1 MKQNRGGASLAVL
14 FRLLLDKKEPAI
26 RPQLPLRTSME
37 KLQAFLPEAILMCL
51 DPEQVTGDGVL
62 SDSGSAAAGA
72 AAGHRRGRPRR
83 EEDGETAAYVPL
95 IFNAYRSAN
104 ARRRAMVAVLSA
116 DPEGILA
123 EAEEKA
129 KDVLF
134 AGDVPLFDQE
144 QLTAVL
150 TDSRCNPFRLK
161 DQREEY
167 PIQLRYYMGIA
178 PEKAMARAI
187 LAVTLSEQSADCCG
201 ILFPPMDPA
210 SAESEVLMQHAS
222 LLSDRGQFRDAWN
235 AYSQILKRG
244 SSDSA
249 DATWQIGLM
258 LLKGNGTRKDPAAA
272 YTCFVQANAQCEDGI
287 HAPSCY
293 ELYQLE
299 RTGRGTPGG
308 VPDPRKAGDYLQ
320 KAYDGGDIRAIREMG
335 NLYYALNISS
345 DQEKA
350 ESFYREGALLGD
362 TVCQRMLGRCLERRG
377 RTAEAA
383 SWYRKAARS
392 GDAEA
397 AGLYA
402 SLSVSYP
409 DSSSLAS
416 RVTTSSRTGD
426 ICFYNADNAETRAYV
441 SSLSE
446 GCGVRALGEE
456 LRLPDITP
464 ESDFHLTFF
473 LFDESTEK
481 NFIDLARIAGE
492 MDRRGRNIP
501 SYFKTHA
508 KVYLRWSEDRFTAMK
523 MADTFAGQGAHPVI
537 RLCNPYEDAVR
548 FLMGRAPLFLP
559 MIRSGSRNLALTVLG
574 GGAMAERI
582 ILGTISV
589 FPYTDMSEIHTAP
602 LSIRVIAPDAL
613 DIRERLLEECPSLF
627 ENGDR
632 ESLRPRLEFTTAAE
646 GALLKEALSGSMS
659 ADREARYYI
668 LAGEN
673 DAENV
678 HRAMLLRR
686 ALLRESLTYEEHPF
700 IAAYVRDPLMHAQAA
715 RFYAADGEDGY
726 AWYGTAGVFYFG
738 SSEQLYTQKALENDL
753 TEERARKVFEAL
765 YSSSEDG
772 REAPREWAG
781 KAEIRE
787 ECRLTALSA
796 IYRAYDAG
804 AYLAHE
810 DDYGDRNFEHYLRP
824 MMEERME
831 DETFLAQLLRGE
843 HERWRY
849 MKYASGWSATSL
861 EDMQVYRKQGCPGHI
876 LPAAMLDPFLIDWK
890 SIPGIQL
897 RYNEIR
903 RNEDPGWKDER
914 ISERAERFTALLP
927 EILGKLSA
935 GTEAEVHHE

>member
-26 RPQLPLRTSME
+26 RPQLPLRTTME
-37 KLQAFLPEAILMCL
+37 KLQAFLPETILMCL
-51 DPEQVTGDGVL
+51 DPEQVTGDGIL
-62 SDSGSAAAGA
+62 SDGGNAVSGT

-83 EEDGETAAYVPL
+83 EEDGETSAYVPL

-104 ARRRAMVAVLSA
+104 ARRRAMVAVLKA
-116 DPEGILA
+116 DPEGVLA

-129 KDVLF
+129 RDVLY
-134 AGDVPLFDQE
+134 AGDTPLFDHE
-144 QLTAVL
+144 QLMAVL

-187 LAVTLSEQSADCCG
+187 LAVTLSEQSAECCE

-235 AYSQILKRG
+235 AYSQILKRK

-249 DATWQIGLM
+249 DATWRIGLM

-299 RTGRGTPGG
+299 RTGRGTPDG

-350 ESFYREGALLGD
+350 EGYYKEGALLGD

-402 SLSVSYP
+402 ALSVSYP

-416 RVTTSSRTGD
+416 RVTASSRTGD

-441 SSLSE
+441 SSLPE
-446 GCGVRALGEE
+446 GYGVRALGEE

-473 LFDESTEK
+473 LFDESTER
-481 NFIDLARIAGE
+481 NYIDLARIAGE

-501 SYFKTHA
+501 SFFENHA
-508 KVYLRWSEDRFTAMK
+508 VVYLRWSGDRFTAMK

-537 RLCNPYEDAVR
+537 RLCNPCEDAAR
-548 FLMGRAPLFLP
+548 YLLGRAPLFLP
-559 MIRSGSRNLALTVLG
+559 MIRGGSRNLKLTVLG

-582 ILGTISV
+582 ILNAISV
-589 FPYTDMSEIHTAP
+589 FPYTDMSESHTSP
-602 LSIRVIAPDAL
+602 LTIRVVAPDAGA
-613 DIRERLLEECPSLF
+613 IMERLQEECPSLF

-632 ESLRPRLEFTTAAE
+632 ESLRPRMEFKTAAE
-646 GALLKEALSGSMS
+646 GALLAEALSGGVTV
-659 ADREARYYI
+659 DREAQYYI
-668 LAGEN
+668 LAGEEDTAN
-673 DAENV
+673 IRN
-678 HRAMLLRR
+678 AMILRR
-686 ALLRESLTYEEHPF
+686 ALLRESLTYEEYPF

-715 RFYAADGEDGY
+715 RFYAAEGEDGY

-738 SSEQLYTQKALENDL
+738 SAGQLYTQKALDGDL
-753 TEERARKVFEAL
+753 TEERARMIFEKL
-765 YSSSEDG
+765 YSSSGD
-772 REAPREWAG
+772 REEMHREWTG
-781 KAEIRE
+781 KSGLRE
-787 ECRLTALSA
+787 ECRLTALSG
-796 IYRAYDAG
+796 IYRAFDAG

-824 MMEERME
+824 MIEEKME
-831 DETFLAQLLRGE
+831 DETFLAQLLKGE

-849 MKYASGWSATSL
+849 MKYAAGWSGTSP
-861 EDMQVYRKQGCPGHI
+861 EDMQVYRKRGCPGRI
-876 LPAAMLDPFLIDWK
+876 LPAAMLDPFLVDWK
-890 SIPGIQL
+890 SIPGVQM

-903 RNEDPGWKDER
+903 RSEDPGWKDES

-927 EILGKLSA
+927 EVLGL
-935 GTEAEVHHE
+935 